1 MAVIETEIIQTLL
14 SNPVTTLFASLGLA
28 GFIVLFDIDTGISY
42 NIPGPG
48 RLTLAGMI
56 AGGGSIFY
64 FFARGGL
71 SAFAGEIAAGIFGAL
86 VTGVVI
92 AKLLNN

>member
-1 MAVIETEIIQTLL
+1 MSAEIVQALL
-14 SNPVTTLFASLGLA
+14 SNPVTTLFTSLALA
-28 GFIVLFDIDTGISY
+28 GFIVLFDVKTGISY

-48 RLTLAGMI
+48 RLGLAGII
-56 AGGGSIFY
+56 AGAGSIFY

-92 AKLLNN
+92 AKLLNK

>member
-1 MAVIETEIIQTLL
+1 MQTEIIQSLL
-14 SNPVTTLFASLGLA
+14 SNPVLTLFSSLGLA
-28 GFIVLFDIDTGISY
+28 AFIILFDVDTGISY

-48 RLTLAGMI
+48 RLGLAGII
-56 AGGGSIFY
+56 AGAGSVFY

-71 SAFAGEIAAGIFGAL
+71 QAFAGEIAAGIFGAL

-92 AKLLNN
+92 AKLLNK